1 MLVKR
6 KNINSTNTVF
16 YTIYLC
22 ILHHSYA
29 HTIFLVMKY
38 KVTFIYF
45 LSIILCSCTEDT
57 SSNLSGEKAPIR
69 FSSQIVNQLSTKTII
84 GEINFPNNSQI
95 GIFGWGHIIG
105 TTTNNSIRKDLNNSL
120 YTKTASNNEF
130 TCDTHA
136 HYPINPDTLLNFY
149 AYYPYTEAATA
160 APLSIPFDLKKQDDI
175 MWATPV
181 LDRDK
186 TTADNPVNLS
196 FNHILSAIT
205 LKFKKADDIK
215 EDMIIQSISMENYP
229 STIQLNVQTGK
240 LNATAS
246 ATPYTLIDNISK
258 EITQNEETIVTNYL
272 LYPIEKP
279 VFIVQMSGKNYRIE
293 STKAF
298 EGGKKQTYSFTIQAQ
313 DITISGSINPWQDG
327 GTSNETV
334 YF

>member
-1 MLVKR
+1 M
-6 KNINSTNTVF
+6 KNIKLLLSALFIGTFSCNNDGDVIKSTNDEG
-16 YTIYLC
+16 
-22 ILHHSYA
+22 
-29 HTIFLVMKY
+29 
-38 KVTFIYF
+38 
-45 LSIILCSCTEDT
+45 SIIRFGGNIIIT
-57 SSNLSGEKAPIR
+57 KA
-69 FSSQIVNQLSTKTII
+69 II
-84 GEINFPNNSQI
+84 DNTAFPDNAQV
-95 GIFGWGHIIG
+95 GIWGWGHNK
-105 TTTNNSIRKDLNNSL
+105 NNSEGNMTLRKDLNNSL
-120 YTKTASNNEF
+120 YTKVAGSNEF
-130 TCDTHA
+130 TCDAHA

-160 APLSIPFDLKKQDDI
+160 TPLSIPFDLTKQNDI
-175 MWATPV
+175 MWATPA
-181 LDRDK
+181 LNKDK
-186 TTADNPVNLS
+186 TTANNPVNLS

-279 VFIVQMSGKNYRIE
+279 IFIVQMSGKNYRIE

-327 GTSNETV
+327 GTSDETV

>member
-1 MLVKR
+1 MKQLCLFFFYTLLIANFSCNNENELPLPATGYEIHFGDRIITSKSLIDGTILPLETQVGIFSWGHTNKA
-6 KNINSTNTVF
+6 STNTG
-16 YTIYLC
+16 L
-22 ILHHSYA
+22 
-29 HTIFLVMKY
+29 
-38 KVTFIYF
+38 
-45 LSIILCSCTEDT
+45 
-57 SSNLSGEKAPIR
+57 
-69 FSSQIVNQLSTKTII
+69 
-84 GEINFPNNSQI
+84 
-95 GIFGWGHIIG
+95 
-105 TTTNNSIRKDLNNSL
+105 RKDLNNKL
-120 YTKTASNNEF
+120 YTKSTDSEL
-130 TCDTHA
+130 TCDAHA

-186 TTADNPVNLS
+186 TTSNEPVNLS

-215 EDMIIQSISMENYP
+215 EEMILQSISMENYP

-240 LNATAS
+240 PS
-246 ATPYTLIDNISK
+246 AAPSITPYTLIDNLNK
-258 EITQNEETIVTNYL
+258 EITPNEETIVTNYL
-272 LYPIEKP
+272 LYPVEKP
-279 VFIVQMSGKNYRIE
+279 VFIVRMSNKDYRIE

-313 DITISGSINPWQDG
+313 DISISGSINPWLDG
-327 GTSNETV
+327 GTSDETV

>member
-1 MLVKR
+1 MINAKYILIILSFIVLGCNNSIDKIPETDSN
-6 KNINSTNTVF
+6 KINFNAQINSIIPTKAIIEDIIFTNN
-16 YTIYLC
+16 
-22 ILHHSYA
+22 
-29 HTIFLVMKY
+29 
-38 KVTFIYF
+38 
-45 LSIILCSCTEDT
+45 T
-57 SSNLSGEKAPIR
+57 S
-69 FSSQIVNQLSTKTII
+69 
-84 GEINFPNNSQI
+84 I
-95 GIFGWGHIIG
+95 GIFGWGHIKNNA
-105 TTTNNSIRKDLNNSL
+105 TNQTVRRDLNNNQ
-120 YTKTASNNEF
+120 YTKSIGSNEF

-160 APLSIPFDLKKQDDI
+160 APLNIPFDLKKQDDI

-186 TTADNPVNLS
+186 TTSDEPVNLS

-215 EDMIIQSISMENYP
+215 EEMILQSISMENYP

-240 LNATAS
+240 LSVAPS
-246 ATPYTLIDNISK
+246 ITPYTLIDNLNK
-258 EITQNEETIVTNYL
+258 EITPNEETIVTNYL
-272 LYPIEKP
+272 LYPVEKP
-279 VFIVQMSGKNYRIE
+279 VFIVRMSNKDYRIE

-313 DITISGSINPWQDG
+313 DISISGSINPWLDG
-327 GTSNETV
+327 GTSDETV

>member
-1 MLVKR
+1 MINAKYILIILSFIVLGCNNSIDKIPETDSN
-6 KNINSTNTVF
+6 KINFNAQINSIIPTKAIIEDIIFTNN
-16 YTIYLC
+16 
-22 ILHHSYA
+22 
-29 HTIFLVMKY
+29 
-38 KVTFIYF
+38 
-45 LSIILCSCTEDT
+45 T
-57 SSNLSGEKAPIR
+57 S
-69 FSSQIVNQLSTKTII
+69 
-84 GEINFPNNSQI
+84 I
-95 GIFGWGHIIG
+95 GIFGWGHIKNNA
-105 TTTNNSIRKDLNNSL
+105 TNQTVRRDLNNNQ
-120 YTKTASNNEF
+120 YTKSIGSNEF
-130 TCDTHA
+130 TCDAHA

-186 TTADNPVNLS
+186 TTSNEPVNLS

-215 EDMIIQSISMENYP
+215 EEMILQSISMENYP

-240 LNATAS
+240 LS
-246 ATPYTLIDNISK
+246 AAPSTTPYTLIDNLNK
-258 EITQNEETIVTNYL
+258 EITPNEETIVTNYL

-279 VFIVQMSGKNYRIE
+279 VFIVRMSNKDYRIE

-313 DITISGSINPWQDG
+313 DISISGSINPWLDG
-327 GTSNETV
+327 GTSDETV

>member
-1 MLVKR
+1 MK
-6 KNINSTNTVF
+6 INYF
-16 YTIYLC
+16 YLALLTLFMSLNSCNDNEEITLNNDERISFNC
-22 ILHHSYA
+22 LINHIA
-29 HTIFLVMKY
+29 
-38 KVTFIYF
+38 
-45 LSIILCSCTEDT
+45 LS
-57 SSNLSGEKAPIR
+57 
-69 FSSQIVNQLSTKTII
+69 KTII
-84 GEINFPNNSQI
+84 EHENFATDATI
-95 GIFGWGHIIG
+95 GIFSWGHNK
-105 TTTNNSIRKDLNNSL
+105 NNPENASIRKDLNNNQ
-120 YTKTASNNEF
+120 YTKVMGSAEF
-130 TCDTHA
+130 TCDAHA

-186 TTADNPVNLS
+186 TTSDEPVNLS

-215 EDMIIQSISMENYP
+215 EEMILQSISMENYP

-240 LNATAS
+240 LS
-246 ATPYTLIDNISK
+246 AAPSTTPYTLIDNLNK
-258 EITQNEETIVTNYL
+258 EITPNEETIVTNYL
-272 LYPIEKP
+272 LYPVEKP
-279 VFIVQMSGKNYRIE
+279 VFIVRMSNKDYRIE

-313 DITISGSINPWQDG
+313 DISISGSINPWLDG
-327 GTSNETV
+327 GTSDETV

>member
-1 MLVKR
+1 MNPKYLFIIQLIT
-6 KNINSTNTVF
+6 NISCSNDNITQDTFSNNAISFHGKIAYMTESKAIINTNE
-16 YTIYLC
+16 L
-22 ILHHSYA
+22 
-29 HTIFLVMKY
+29 
-38 KVTFIYF
+38 
-45 LSIILCSCTEDT
+45 
-57 SSNLSGEKAPIR
+57 
-69 FSSQIVNQLSTKTII
+69 
-84 GEINFPNNSQI
+84 PNNSQL
-95 GIFGWGHIIG
+95 GIFSWGYNKNN
-105 TTTNNSIRKDLNNSL
+105 TTNLNIRKDLNNSQ
-120 YTKTASNNEF
+120 YTKTTGSNEF

-160 APLSIPFDLKKQDDI
+160 APLNIPFDLKKQDDI

-186 TTADNPVNLS
+186 TTSDEPVNLS

-215 EDMIIQSISMENYP
+215 EEMILQSISMENYP

-240 LNATAS
+240 LSVAPS
-246 ATPYTLIDNISK
+246 ITPYTLIDNLNK
-258 EITQNEETIVTNYL
+258 EITPNEETIVTNYL
-272 LYPIEKP
+272 LYPVEKP
-279 VFIVQMSGKNYRIE
+279 VFIVRMSNKDYRIE

-313 DITISGSINPWQDG
+313 DISISGSINPWLDG
-327 GTSNETV
+327 GTSDETV

>member
-1 MLVKR
+1 MINAKYILIILSFIVLGCNNSIDKIPETDSN
-6 KNINSTNTVF
+6 KINFNAQINSIIPTKAIIEDIIFTNN
-16 YTIYLC
+16 
-22 ILHHSYA
+22 
-29 HTIFLVMKY
+29 
-38 KVTFIYF
+38 
-45 LSIILCSCTEDT
+45 T
-57 SSNLSGEKAPIR
+57 S
-69 FSSQIVNQLSTKTII
+69 
-84 GEINFPNNSQI
+84 I
-95 GIFGWGHIIG
+95 GIFGWGHIKNNA
-105 TTTNNSIRKDLNNSL
+105 TNQTVRRDLNNNQ
-120 YTKTASNNEF
+120 YTKSIGSNEF
-130 TCDTHA
+130 TCDAHA

-186 TTADNPVNLS
+186 TTSNEPVNLS

-215 EDMIIQSISMENYP
+215 EEMILQSISMENYP

-240 LNATAS
+240 LS
-246 ATPYTLIDNISK
+246 AAPSTTPYTLIDNLNK
-258 EITQNEETIVTNYL
+258 EITPNEETIVTNYL
-272 LYPIEKP
+272 LYPVEKP
-279 VFIVQMSGKNYRIE
+279 VFIVRMSNKDYRIE

-313 DITISGSINPWQDG
+313 DISISGSINPWLDG
-327 GTSNETV
+327 GTSDETV

>member
-1 MLVKR
+1 M
-6 KNINSTNTVF
+6 NTQ
-16 YTIYLC
+16 YL
-22 ILHHSYA
+22 
-29 HTIFLVMKY
+29 LVMKY
-38 KVTFIYF
+38 KVTFIYL
-45 LSIILCSCTEDT
+45 LSIVFCSCTEDT
-57 SSNLSGEKAPIR
+57 SSDLSEKKASIR
-69 FSSQIVNQLSTKTII
+69 FSSQISTKTII

-105 TTTNNSIRKDLNNSL
+105 TTTNNNIRKDLNNSL
-120 YTKTASNNEF
+120 YTKTSGSNEF
-130 TCDTHA
+130 SCDTHA

-160 APLSIPFDLKKQDDI
+160 APLNIPFDLKKQDDI

-186 TTADNPVNLS
+186 TTSDEPVNLS

-215 EDMIIQSISMENYP
+215 EEMILQSISMENYP

-240 LNATAS
+240 LSVAPS
-246 ATPYTLIDNISK
+246 ITPYTLIDNLNK
-258 EITQNEETIVTNYL
+258 EITPNEETIVTNYL
-272 LYPIEKP
+272 LYPVEKP
-279 VFIVQMSGKNYRIE
+279 VFIVRMSNKDYRIE

-313 DITISGSINPWQDG
+313 DISISGSINPWLDG
-327 GTSNETV
+327 GTSDETV

>member
-1 MLVKR
+1 MINAKYILIILSFIVLGCNNSIDKIPETDSN
-6 KNINSTNTVF
+6 KINFNAQINSIIPTKAIIEDIIFTNN
-16 YTIYLC
+16 
-22 ILHHSYA
+22 
-29 HTIFLVMKY
+29 
-38 KVTFIYF
+38 
-45 LSIILCSCTEDT
+45 T
-57 SSNLSGEKAPIR
+57 S
-69 FSSQIVNQLSTKTII
+69 
-84 GEINFPNNSQI
+84 I
-95 GIFGWGHIIG
+95 GIFGWGHIKNNA
-105 TTTNNSIRKDLNNSL
+105 TNQTVRRDLNNNQ
-120 YTKTASNNEF
+120 YTKSIGSNEF
-130 TCDTHA
+130 TCDAHA

-186 TTADNPVNLS
+186 TTSNEPVNLS

-215 EDMIIQSISMENYP
+215 EEMILQSISMENYP

-240 LNATAS
+240 PS
-246 ATPYTLIDNISK
+246 AAPSTTSYTLIDNLNK
-258 EITQNEETIVTNYL
+258 EITPNEETIITNYL
-272 LYPIEKP
+272 LYPVEKP
-279 VFIVQMSGKNYRIE
+279 VFIIRMSNKDYRIE

-313 DITISGSINPWQDG
+313 DISISGSINPWLDG
-327 GTSNETV
+327 GTSDETV

>member
-1 MLVKR
+1 M
-6 KNINSTNTVF
+6 NTQ
-16 YTIYLC
+16 YL
-22 ILHHSYA
+22 
-29 HTIFLVMKY
+29 LVMKY
-38 KVTFIYF
+38 KVTFIYL
-45 LSIILCSCTEDT
+45 LSIVFCSCTEDT
-57 SSNLSGEKAPIR
+57 SSDLSEKKASIR
-69 FSSQIVNQLSTKTII
+69 FSSQIVNQISTKTII

-105 TTTNNSIRKDLNNSL
+105 TTTNNNIRKDLNNSL
-120 YTKTASNNEF
+120 YTKTSGSNEF
-130 TCDTHA
+130 SCDTHA
-136 HYPINPDTLLNFY
+136 HYTINPDTLLNFY

-186 TTADNPVNLS
+186 TTSDEPVNLS

-215 EDMIIQSISMENYP
+215 EEMILQSISMENYP

-240 LNATAS
+240 LSVAPS
-246 ATPYTLIDNISK
+246 ITPYTLIDNLNK
-258 EITQNEETIVTNYL
+258 EITPNEETIVTNYL

-279 VFIVQMSGKNYRIE
+279 VFIVRMSNKDYRIE

-313 DITISGSINPWQDG
+313 DISISGSINPWLDG
-327 GTSNETV
+327 GTSDETV

>member
-1 MLVKR
+1 MINAKYILIILSFIVLGCNNSIDKIPETDSN
-6 KNINSTNTVF
+6 KINFNAQINSIIPTKAIIEDIIFTNN
-16 YTIYLC
+16 
-22 ILHHSYA
+22 
-29 HTIFLVMKY
+29 
-38 KVTFIYF
+38 
-45 LSIILCSCTEDT
+45 T
-57 SSNLSGEKAPIR
+57 S
-69 FSSQIVNQLSTKTII
+69 
-84 GEINFPNNSQI
+84 I
-95 GIFGWGHIIG
+95 GIFGWGHIKNNA
-105 TTTNNSIRKDLNNSL
+105 TNQTVRRDLNNNQ
-120 YTKTASNNEF
+120 YTKSIGSNEF

-186 TTADNPVNLS
+186 TTSNEPVNLS

-215 EDMIIQSISMENYP
+215 EEMILQSISMENYP

-240 LNATAS
+240 PS
-246 ATPYTLIDNISK
+246 AAPSITPYTLIDNLNK
-258 EITQNEETIVTNYL
+258 EITPNEETIVTNYL
-272 LYPIEKP
+272 LYPVEKP
-279 VFIVQMSGKNYRIE
+279 VFIVRMSNKDYRIE

-313 DITISGSINPWQDG
+313 DISISGSINPWLDG
-327 GTSNETV
+327 GTSDETV

>member
-1 MLVKR
+1 MINAKYILIILSFIVLGCNNSIDKIPETDSN
-6 KNINSTNTVF
+6 KINFNAQINSIIPTKAIIEDIIFTNN
-16 YTIYLC
+16 
-22 ILHHSYA
+22 
-29 HTIFLVMKY
+29 
-38 KVTFIYF
+38 
-45 LSIILCSCTEDT
+45 T
-57 SSNLSGEKAPIR
+57 S
-69 FSSQIVNQLSTKTII
+69 
-84 GEINFPNNSQI
+84 I
-95 GIFGWGHIIG
+95 GIFGWGHIKNNA
-105 TTTNNSIRKDLNNSL
+105 TNQTVRRDLNNNQ
-120 YTKTASNNEF
+120 YTKSIGSNEF
-130 TCDTHA
+130 TCDAHA

-186 TTADNPVNLS
+186 TTSDEPVNLS

-215 EDMIIQSISMENYP
+215 EEMILQSISMENYP

-240 LNATAS
+240 PS
-246 ATPYTLIDNISK
+246 AAPSITPYTLIDNLNK
-258 EITQNEETIVTNYL
+258 EITPNEETIVTNYL
-272 LYPIEKP
+272 LYPVEKP
-279 VFIVQMSGKNYRIE
+279 VFIVRMSNKDYRIE

-313 DITISGSINPWQDG
+313 DISISGSINPWLDG
-327 GTSNETV
+327 GTSDETV

>member
-1 MLVKR
+1 MKKFLLIVTLL
-6 KNINSTNTVF
+6 I
-16 YTIYLC
+16 
-22 ILHHSYA
+22 SYSCMED
-29 HTIFLVMKY
+29 TTSFLSED
-38 KVTFIYF
+38 TFIHF
-45 LSIILCSCTEDT
+45 SCNIFTIPNTKSIVTQNS
-57 SSNLSGEKAPIR
+57 
-69 FSSQIVNQLSTKTII
+69 
-84 GEINFPNNSQI
+84 FPNNSQI
-95 GIFGWGHIIG
+95 GIFGWGHNPVNG
-105 TTTNNSIRKDLNNSL
+105 STMNMVIRKDLNNTL
-120 YTKTASNNEF
+120 YTKKTDSELF
-130 TCDTHA
+130 TTNTHA

-186 TTADNPVNLS
+186 TTSDAPVNLS

-215 EDMIIQSISMENYP
+215 EEMILQSISMENYP

-240 LNATAS
+240 LS
-246 ATPYTLIDNISK
+246 AAPSTTPYTLIDNLNK
-258 EITQNEETIVTNYL
+258 EITPNEETIVTNYL
-272 LYPIEKP
+272 LYPVEKP
-279 VFIVQMSGKNYRIE
+279 VFIVRMSNKDYRIE

-313 DITISGSINPWQDG
+313 DISISGSINPWLDG
-327 GTSNETV
+327 GTSDETV